1 MLTSHA
7 TQTAST
13 ASTGSL
19 ALTRVNQQPL
29 IVGPDN
35 LITKTFAIKSRLQMK
50 LLRCRLTALM
60 KGESALLA

>member
-1 MLTSHA
+1 MQTSHV
-7 TQTAST
+7 TRTASM

-35 LITKTFAIKSRLQMK
+35 LITKTFAIKSRQMK
-50 LLRCRLTALM
+50 LLRCRPTALM
-60 KGESALLA
+60 KGESALFA